1 MPNAKEVLEW
11 YEWKEREKA
20 MNIEKLKKANGV
32 TEDKKP
38 NDKERIAQL
47 EAENEMLTECVLEL
61 ASIVGGEES

>member
-38 NDKERIAQL
+38 NDKQRIAEL
-47 EAENEMLTECVLEL
+47 EQENKDLMDAVIEL
-61 ASIVGGEES
+61 ADIIVGGGE

>member
-38 NDKERIAQL
+38 NDKQRIAEL
-47 EAENEMLTECVLEL
+47 EQENAELLMAVVEL
-61 ASIVGGEES
+61 ADIIAGGE

>member
-38 NDKERIAQL
+38 NDKQRIAEL
-47 EAENEMLTECVLEL
+47 EAENKDLMDAVIEL
-61 ASIVGGEES
+61 ADIIAGGGE